1 MIIGLFGLSGSGKT
15 FIRQKFQ
22 KAHKDFKCYS
32 ASELLKE
39 ANRPIDRFSLN
50 PKTLD
55 ENQFKLVQ
63 VLKEKSVNSNIFIE
77 LHSIIEQ
84 SDYSSYFVPKDILL
98 SFNLDYIFL
107 LDTYPK
113 DLLRQRQL
121 DKSKER
127 PSLSIAKL
135 EDLSIKQKEYLKEIF
150 NNKLLIIK
158 NYDDLMYKLDI
169 NMN

>member
-63 VLKEKSVNSNIFIE
+63 VLKEKSMNNNIFIE

-84 SDYSSYFVPKDILL
+84 NDCSSYFVKKDILL

-107 LDTYPK
+107 LDTHPK
-113 DLLRQRQL
+113 DLLSQRRL

-127 PSLSIAKL
+127 PPLSIEKL
-135 EDLSIKQKEYLKEIF
+135 EELSLKQKEYLKEIF
-150 NNKLLIIK
+150 NNRLLIIK
-158 NYDDLMYKLDI
+158 NYNDLISKLSI
-169 NMN
+169 NTD